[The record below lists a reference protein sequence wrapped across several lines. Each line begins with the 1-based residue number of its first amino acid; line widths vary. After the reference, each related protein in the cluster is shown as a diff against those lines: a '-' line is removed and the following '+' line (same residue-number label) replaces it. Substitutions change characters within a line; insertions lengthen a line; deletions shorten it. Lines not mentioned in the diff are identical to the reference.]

1 MPAGSVRVQSHTA
14 HHPIDPGITFRPED
28 HLAPRYTPHGER
40 RPGARGS
47 TTELTA
53 GGSEMRT
60 LGPPT
65 AVSSVVAPSTR
76 SSLRDKGAGAGAG
89 VQQTTDLLINAPHIK
104 CWSSCPVTWGPRSRS
119 IHARSRA
126 ATSRTRW
133 TRRRSRRRVRI
144 ASTGR
149 GRFGSVGRRGSE
161 DRPGFRYVLIAH
173 SSAAFRA
180 SRTASFFLIA
190 AISLRILCNSLWDFL
205 LSKYSEPSCAT
216 MYRSNWLLRTLR

>member
-1 MPAGSVRVQSHTA
+1 MDGPSDQRAPHQVLVVMPGHIGTSIPLNTRKVQSGNQSDAMDATQIA
-14 HHPIDPGITFRPED
+14 Q
-28 HLAPRYTPHGER
+28 
-40 RPGARGS
+40 AR
-47 TTELTA
+47 A
-53 GGSEMRT
+53 
-60 LGPPT
+60 
-65 AVSSVVAPSTR
+65 
-76 SSLRDKGAGAGAG
+76 
-89 VQQTTDLLINAPHIK
+89 
-104 CWSSCPVTWGPRSRS
+104 
-119 IHARSRA
+119 
-126 ATSRTRW
+126 
-133 TRRRSRRRVRI
+133 RI

>member
-1 MPAGSVRVQSHTA
+1 MKRSPWRSRGGPSWVVSSRSRFAQPESPFLDSGHRRARRRGAGPSRGRDISAGVGSRTGAGS
-14 HHPIDPGITFRPED
+14 
-28 HLAPRYTPHGER
+28 
-40 RPGARGS
+40 
-47 TTELTA
+47 
-53 GGSEMRT
+53 
-60 LGPPT
+60 
-65 AVSSVVAPSTR
+65 
-76 SSLRDKGAGAGAG
+76 
-89 VQQTTDLLINAPHIK
+89 N
-104 CWSSCPVTWGPRSRS
+104 
-119 IHARSRA
+119 
-126 ATSRTRW
+126 
-133 TRRRSRRRVRI
+133 RRRKAAVDGHVLRSCRLEARARI

>member
-1 MPAGSVRVQSHTA
+1 MPVGFSPRQSHTA

-53 GGSEMRT
+53 GGSEIRT
-60 LGPPT
+60 LGPST

-76 SSLRDKGAGAGAG
+76 SSLRDKGAGASAG

-126 ATSRTRW
+126 ATSRTR
-133 TRRRSRRRVRI
+133 RRSRRRVR
-144 ASTGR
+144 
-149 GRFGSVGRRGSE
+149 
-161 DRPGFRYVLIAH
+161 
-173 SSAAFRA
+173 A
-180 SRTASFFLIA
+180 SRRPAGNVS
-190 AISLRILCNSLWDFL
+190 D
-205 LSKYSEPSCAT
+205 LSDEEV
-216 MYRSNWLLRTLR
+216 

>member
-1 MPAGSVRVQSHTA
+1 VVRT
-14 HHPIDPGITFRPED
+14 G
-28 HLAPRYTPHGER
+28 
-40 RPGARGS
+40 
-47 TTELTA
+47 LTA
-53 GGSEMRT
+53 GGSEIRT

-104 CWSSCPVTWGPRSRS
+104 CWSSCPVTWGTS
-119 IHARSRA
+119 IPLNTRKVQSGNQSDAMDATQIAQARA
-126 ATSRTRW
+126 
-133 TRRRSRRRVRI
+133 RI

>member
-1 MPAGSVRVQSHTA
+1 MPGHMGTSIPLNTRKVQSGNQSDATDA
-14 HHPIDPGITFRPED
+14 TQI
-28 HLAPRYTPHGER
+28 AQ
-40 RPGARGS
+40 AR
-47 TTELTA
+47 A
-53 GGSEMRT
+53 
-60 LGPPT
+60 
-65 AVSSVVAPSTR
+65 
-76 SSLRDKGAGAGAG
+76 
-89 VQQTTDLLINAPHIK
+89 
-104 CWSSCPVTWGPRSRS
+104 
-119 IHARSRA
+119 
-126 ATSRTRW
+126 
-133 TRRRSRRRVRI
+133 RI

-205 LSKYSEPSCAT
+205 LSKYSEPSRAT

>member
-1 MPAGSVRVQSHTA
+1 
-14 HHPIDPGITFRPED
+14 
-28 HLAPRYTPHGER
+28 
-40 RPGARGS
+40 
-47 TTELTA
+47 
-53 GGSEMRT
+53 MRT

-104 CWSSCPVTWGPRSRS
+104 CWSSCPVTSRPRSRS

-133 TRRRSRRRVRI
+133 TRRRSRRRVR
-144 ASTGR
+144 ASRRTGR